1 MNIKRTLNS
10 LLVILAAALIAL
22 ALACG
27 TTAEPTATATP
38 VPPTATATP
47 IPPTPEPTAPSAS
60 MPDSMPMLA
69 ANARWQ
75 DVFDALLTD
84 DETTCVR
91 DAVGEEIFTAMT
103 ARPFLEQVMQ
113 DIDMTPFT
121 NCLSR
126 ESQVDLYVTTISGV
140 SGGIL
145 SDESLACLRAGL
157 IDIDEEL
164 FSDGDLPP
172 TVAVLFL
179 NCLSEDELASF
190 QPPSGME
197 PDEETS
203 EVAPL
208 ELLRAQAALDPNVQA
223 LFDCLD
229 QNATQRELEAYFN
242 ENSQTLPEAAM
253 ECFVLHPLSGG

>member
-1 MNIKRTLNS
+1 MDIKRTLNP
-10 LLVILAAALIAL
+10 LLVILATVLVAL

-27 TTAEPTATATP
+27 TAAEPTATPTP
-38 VPPTATATP
+38 VPPTPTATP
-47 IPPTPEPTAPSAS
+47 IPPTPEPTATPES

-69 ANARWQ
+69 ANATWQ
-75 DVFDALLTD
+75 DLFDALLTD
-84 DETTCVR
+84 DETACVR
-91 DAVGEEIFTAMT
+91 DTVGEEIFTAMA

-140 SGGIL
+140 SGGSL

-164 FSDGDLPP
+164 FADGDLPP

-197 PDEETS
+197 TDEETP
-203 EVAPL
+203 EIPPL
-208 ELLRAQAALDPNVQA
+208 DLLRAQAELDPNVQA

-242 ENSQTLPEAAM
+242 ENSQTLPPAAM
-253 ECFVLHPLSGG
+253 ECFTLHPLSAG

>member
-1 MNIKRTLNS
+1 MNIKRTLNP

-22 ALACG
+22 SLACG
-27 TTAEPTATATP
+27 TAAEPTATVTP
-38 VPPTATATP
+38 VPPTPTATP
-47 IPPTPEPTAPSAS
+47 IPPTPEPTATPVS
-60 MPDSMPMLA
+60 MSDSMPMLA
-69 ANARWQ
+69 TNATWQ
-75 DVFDALLTD
+75 DLFDALFTD
-84 DETTCVR
+84 EETACVR

-126 ESQVDLYVTTISGV
+126 ESQVDLYLTTISAV
-140 SGGIL
+140 SGGSL
-145 SDESLACLRAGL
+145 SDESLSCLRAGL
-157 IDIDEEL
+157 IDIDDEL
-164 FSDGDLPP
+164 FADGDLPP

-197 PDEETS
+197 RDEETS
-203 EVAPL
+203 EIPPL
-208 ELLRAQAALDPNVQA
+208 DLLRSQAELDPNVQA

-242 ENSQTLPEAAM
+242 ENSQTLPPTAM
-253 ECFVLHPLSGG
+253 ECFTLHPLSAG